1 MPAQEMEKL
10 PKTALILEQIAEN
23 GPKTEYDLYTDL
35 PELSHGTV
43 HFCLKKLTGQGIL
56 TIVPTR
62 KKDKRPKKLYNL
74 TFLGTVTYLS
84 SLCLQPEDDIPDA
97 EVAEYWKDFD
107 SKIQRGLVEFLEK
120 QGRLLKYVPF
130 QEIKWLVDHFPGI
143 VRGILLVSTFLCR
156 HPPPTYKKPLVYLLF
171 HGLRGTDLEKLE
183 AEQKKNL
190 TNRLEMIFEREFTDL
205 FFQLM
210 FFLRSKGRTN
220 NYRLRQFAEE
230 HLEDRIHETVEIQN
244 AVELFS
250 RRKLTP
256 DKMLKSKRLA
266 SSSVQQLTSER
277 QAQS

>member
-1 MPAQEMEKL
+1 MPAQEAEKV
-10 PKTALILEQIAEN
+10 PKTGLILEHIVEN
-23 GPKTEYDLYTDL
+23 GPKTEYDLYNDL

-43 HFCLKKLTGQGIL
+43 HFCLKKLTEQGIL
-56 TIVPTR
+56 TILPSR
-62 KKDKRPKKLYNL
+62 RKDKHPKKRYNI

-84 SLCLQPEDDIPDA
+84 SLCLQPEDDITEG

-107 SKIQRGLVEFLEK
+107 SKIQKGLIEFLEK

-130 QEIKWLVDHFPGI
+130 QEIKWLVEHFPGI
-143 VRGILLVSTFLCR
+143 VRGILLVATFLCR

-183 AEQKKNL
+183 AEEKSDL
-190 TNRLEMIFEREFTDL
+190 TNRLEMIFKREFTDL
-205 FFQLM
+205 LFQLM

-230 HLEDRIHETVEIQN
+230 HLEDRIHETVEIQH

-250 RRKLTP
+250 RRKLSS
-256 DKMLKSKRLA
+256 DNMLKSKHPT
-266 SSSVQQLTSER
+266 SSCMQQLTSEK
-277 QAQS
+277 QA